1 MSSDR
6 SGRDPRV
13 GVAYLAPWVDLGG
26 TAKGT
31 LDWFRTIDRDRFA
44 PSLLLTQAPS
54 RNRLLP
60 EVAPY
65 AEEVWNL
72 PDLMPGGEMPYFI
85 LDFVHSRGIEVVHVM
100 NSRLAFDLLPDLSLL
115 PRPPAIVVQL
125 HVEEETRAGYVRYVT
140 TRYGNLVDAFSVTSR
155 HLADT
160 MIDEYDVAPAKC
172 RVIYTGVDAEGE
184 FRPGAVAPA
193 GERDDGRVHL
203 LFLGRLVKQKD
214 PHLMLD
220 VVEAL
225 RRVEEGFVVDVV
237 GYGEMEQ
244 EVRDAAAA
252 RGLGG
257 HVSFHGPTERPAGW
271 YAAADVVLL
280 TSRYEG
286 IPYVQFEA
294 LSMGVPVVAPRLPGT
309 AEIMD
314 ERHGRLIDPRDD
326 VRAYV
331 EALAP
336 LVRDRALRE
345 ELGAAGRE
353 HMRSHYSLEAM
364 GAAHDALYDELLARR
379 GGRAQRP
386 GMVVS

>member
-1 MSSDR
+1 MSSER
-6 SGRDPRV
+6 SGRDSRV
-13 GVAYLAPWVDLGG
+13 GIAYIAPWVDLGG

-44 PSLLLTQAPS
+44 PSLILTQAPS

-60 EVAPY
+60 EVVPHA
-65 AEEVWNL
+65 AEVWNL
-72 PDLMPGGEMPYFI
+72 PDLMPGAAMPYFI
-85 LDFVHSRGIEVVHVM
+85 LDFIHARGIEIVHVM
-100 NSRLAFDLLPDLSLL
+100 NSRLGFEMLPDLSLL

-125 HVEEETRAGYVRYVT
+125 HVEEDTRAGYVRYVT

-155 HLADT
+155 HLADS
-160 MIDEYDVAPAKC
+160 MIAGYDVAPAKC

-184 FRPGAVAPA
+184 FRPEAVAPVA
-193 GERDDGRVHL
+193 GLADDRVHV

-214 PHLMLD
+214 PHLLLD
-220 VVEAL
+220 VVDAL
-225 RRVEEGFVVDVV
+225 RRVEDGFEVHVV
-237 GYGEMEQ
+237 GYGELEQ
-244 EVRDAAAA
+244 ELRGAVAERD
-252 RGLGG
+252 LGR
-257 HVSFHGPTERPAGW
+257 HVTFRGPTNRPAEW

-326 VRAYV
+326 VRGYV
-331 EALAP
+331 DALAS
-336 LVRDRALRE
+336 LIRDPDLRRGM
-345 ELGAAGRE
+345 GAAGRE
-353 HMRSHYSLEAM
+353 HVRSRYSLEVM
-364 GAAHDALYDELLARR
+364 GAEHDALYDELLARR

-386 GMVVS
+386 GMVV